1 MKNKIWRIIEHSII
15 AQYLVVMMGTA
26 IALLLLYWFISHVD
40 ILWYDLFRC
49 PAPFSALEFDE
60 VGDVADGRV
69 RVADNGQ
76 EWILDTKS
84 RELVPAPHDH
94 TYDYLGKLSNGLRR
108 ARKTNQESFG
118 YIDDKG
124 REVIPFIYDYADDF
138 HRDVARVRIKSQYT
152 LIDRSGQEIIPR
164 YRDVHIY
171 GEQGFIGAEK
181 ADGGEDFFD
190 LYGKPLTASALQ
202 VVYMAR
208 DREKAERAARE
219 AIQAAEAERR
229 RQKMLAVQEIQARLK
244 DEGLLVEKKQR
255 PQITLP
261 ANYFRRPEDTRPSMT
276 AFRHGVA
283 LKRTDHDWYLV
294 DRTGRTIAGPFTN
307 VRLVEEEGISYPFGQ
322 NMPLIP
328 VYTFYPKK
336 GYSLKAGY
344 INAQGKTVVGLIYD
358 QAEPFYEG
366 RGRITKTYLDA
377 DDRRYYNKYGFVDE
391 NGKEIVS
398 TRYWGARN
406 YAEGWAAV
414 CRVRNGKWRF
424 IDRQGCPMVKP

>member
-1 MKNKIWRIIEHSII
+1 M
-15 AQYLVVMMGTA
+15 
-26 IALLLLYWFISHVD
+26 
-40 ILWYDLFRC
+40 
-49 PAPFSALEFDE
+49 
-60 VGDVADGRV
+60 

-108 ARKTNQESFG
+108 ARKINQDTFG

-124 REVIPFIYDYADDF
+124 QAVIPFIYDYADDF
-138 HRDVARVRIKSQYT
+138 HHDVARVRIKRQYT

-202 VVYMAR
+202 AVYMAR
-208 DREKAERAARE
+208 DAEKAERAARE

-307 VRLVEEEGISYPFGQ
+307 VRLVEEEGISYPFGK

-328 VYTFYPKK
+328 VYQMSKKTGFFQKEPYLFPK
-336 GYSLKAGY
+336 GGLYQRAG
-344 INAQGKTVVGLIYD
+344 
-358 QAEPFYEG
+358 
-366 RGRITKTYLDA
+366 
-377 DDRRYYNKYGFVDE
+377 
-391 NGKEIVS
+391 
-398 TRYWGARN
+398 
-406 YAEGWAAV
+406 
-414 CRVRNGKWRF
+414 
-424 IDRQGCPMVKP
+424 

>member
-1 MKNKIWRIIEHSII
+1 MKNKIWRIIEHSVI
-15 AQYLVVMMGTA
+15 AQYLVVMTGTA

-60 VGDVADGRV
+60 VGDIADGRV

-84 RELVPAPHDH
+84 RELVPAPHDY

-124 REVIPFIYDYADDF
+124 QAVIPFIYDYADDL
-138 HRDVARVRIKSQYT
+138 HRDVARVRIKRQYT

-202 VVYMAR
+202 AVYMAR
-208 DREKAERAARE
+208 DREKRNGLRGFILPTSTPPPARRF
-219 AIQAAEAERR
+219 APICHAWFFPASPRPRGRWRCR
-229 RQKMLAVQEIQARLK
+229 RQGFAR
-244 DEGLLVEKKQR
+244 
-255 PQITLP
+255 
-261 ANYFRRPEDTRPSMT
+261 
-276 AFRHGVA
+276 
-283 LKRTDHDWYLV
+283 
-294 DRTGRTIAGPFTN
+294 
-307 VRLVEEEGISYPFGQ
+307 
-322 NMPLIP
+322 
-328 VYTFYPKK
+328 
-336 GYSLKAGY
+336 
-344 INAQGKTVVGLIYD
+344 
-358 QAEPFYEG
+358 
-366 RGRITKTYLDA
+366 RGRV
-377 DDRRYYNKYGFVDE
+377 RRD
-391 NGKEIVS
+391 
-398 TRYWGARN
+398 
-406 YAEGWAAV
+406 
-414 CRVRNGKWRF
+414 
-424 IDRQGCPMVKP
+424 